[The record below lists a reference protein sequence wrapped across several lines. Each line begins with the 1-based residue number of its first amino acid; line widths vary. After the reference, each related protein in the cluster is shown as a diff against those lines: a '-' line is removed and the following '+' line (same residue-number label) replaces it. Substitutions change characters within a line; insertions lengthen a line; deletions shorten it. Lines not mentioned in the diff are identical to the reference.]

1 MITVA
6 KDGSGDFSS
15 VQAAINSV
23 PKENTEPITIF
34 VKSGTYTELLTIDR
48 PYITL
53 EGEEVTSTILS
64 YNNYARMIME
74 DGMNRGT
81 MILRQKILHL
91 RILLVLAER

>member
-34 VKSGTYTELLTIDR
+34 VNSVLIQSCLLLIG
-48 PYITL
+48 P
-53 EGEEVTSTILS
+53 
-64 YNNYARMIME
+64 
-74 DGMNRGT
+74 
-81 MILRQKILHL
+81 ILHW
-91 RILLVLAER
+91 RERK